1 MGLKELK
8 NYPDVDFIENK
19 SIDEM
24 KTDFLRDMKEEYRRI
39 TGNELILHDADPVKL
54 VSEACCLQLYQI
66 AQYANR
72 AGKVALLKYSFG
84 EYLEN
89 IGALKGIR
97 RIEGSAART
106 RLRFT
111 LSMKRNNATVI
122 PPGTR
127 VTASDGVYFETA
139 ELLEIPAGEMIG
151 ETGAVCKEMGSK
163 GNGYVP
169 GMLRTMVDPV
179 AYVDNVENIVET
191 EGGADRESDENLAER
206 IYLAPSSW
214 SVAGPDD
221 AYKYW
226 VKTYDVAITDV
237 RVFSPEPGIVEIYFL
252 MQDGELPDQAIIDG
266 VESFL
271 RKEDVR
277 PLTDLVM
284 VKQPEERHYQ
294 IDATY
299 YINESDRNRAAVIVK
314 QVDAAVLEYIKW
326 QRQKIGRDINPDE
339 LRKVMVMAGAKR
351 VQVRSPT
358 FEKIPRNC
366 VAVLDGEAQVIYGGV
381 EDD

>member
-1 MGLKELK
+1 M
-8 NYPDVDFIENK
+8 
-19 SIDEM
+19 
-24 KTDFLRDMKEEYRRI
+24 
-39 TGNELILHDADPVKL
+39 
-54 VSEACCLQLYQI
+54 
-66 AQYANR
+66 
-72 AGKVALLKYSFG
+72 
-84 EYLEN
+84 
-89 IGALKGIR
+89 
-97 RIEGSAART
+97 
-106 RLRFT
+106 
-111 LSMKRNNATVI
+111 
-122 PPGTR
+122 
-127 VTASDGVYFETA
+127 
-139 ELLEIPAGEMIG
+139 
-151 ETGAVCKEMGSK
+151 
-163 GNGYVP
+163 
-169 GMLRTMVDPV
+169 
-179 AYVDNVENIVET
+179 
-191 EGGADRESDENLAER
+191 
-206 IYLAPSSW
+206 
-214 SVAGPDD
+214 
-221 AYKYW
+221 
-226 VKTYDVAITDV
+226 
-237 RVFSPEPGIVEIYFL
+237 EIYFL

-271 RKEDVR
+271 RQEDVR

-284 VKQPEERHYQ
+284 VKRPEERHYQ

>member
-8 NYPDVDFIENK
+8 NYPDVDFVENK

-24 KTDFLRDMKEEYRRI
+24 KTDFLKDMKEEYRRL

-84 EYLEN
+84 DYLEN

-127 VTASDGVYFETA
+127 VTASDGVYFETE
-139 ELLEIPAGEMIG
+139 ELLEIPSGEMIG
-151 ETGAVCKEMGSK
+151 EIGAVCKEMGSK

-252 MQDGELPDQAIIDG
+252 MQGGELPDQAMIEG

-271 RKEDVR
+271 RQEDVR

-284 VKQPEERHYQ
+284 VKQPEERLYQ

-314 QVDAAVLEYIKW
+314 QVDAAVIEYIKW
-326 QRQKIGRDINPDE
+326 QKQKIGRDINPDE

>member
-1 MGLKELK
+1 MGLKELE

-24 KTDFLRDMKEEYRRI
+24 KTDFLKDMKEEYRRL
-39 TGNELILHDADPVKL
+39 TGNELVLHDADPVKL

-84 EYLEN
+84 DYLEN

-111 LSMKRNNATVI
+111 LSMKRNHVTAI
-122 PPGTR
+122 PAGTR
-127 VTASDGVYFETA
+127 VTASDGVYFETE

-151 ETGAVCKEMGSK
+151 ETGAVCKEKGSK

-271 RKEDVR
+271 RQEDVR
-277 PLTDLVM
+277 PLTDFVM

-339 LRKVMVMAGAKR
+339 LRKVMVMAGAKGCR
-351 VQVRSPT
+351 
-358 FEKIPRNC
+358 
-366 VAVLDGEAQVIYGGV
+366 
-381 EDD
+381 

>member
-1 MGLKELK
+1 M
-8 NYPDVDFIENK
+8 
-19 SIDEM
+19 
-24 KTDFLRDMKEEYRRI
+24 
-39 TGNELILHDADPVKL
+39 
-54 VSEACCLQLYQI
+54 
-66 AQYANR
+66 
-72 AGKVALLKYSFG
+72 
-84 EYLEN
+84 
-89 IGALKGIR
+89 
-97 RIEGSAART
+97 
-106 RLRFT
+106 
-111 LSMKRNNATVI
+111 
-122 PPGTR
+122 
-127 VTASDGVYFETA
+127 
-139 ELLEIPAGEMIG
+139 
-151 ETGAVCKEMGSK
+151 
-163 GNGYVP
+163 
-169 GMLRTMVDPV
+169 

-252 MQDGELPDQAIIDG
+252 MQDGELPDQAMIDG

-271 RKEDVR
+271 RQEDVR
-277 PLTDLVM
+277 PLTDFVM

-299 YINESDRNRAAVIVK
+299 YINESERNRAAAIVK

>member
-151 ETGAVCKEMGSK
+151 ETGAVCKEKGSK

-252 MQDGELPDQAIIDG
+252 MRDGELPDQAIIDG

-351 VQVRSPT
+351 VQMRSPT

>member
-237 RVFSPEPGIVEIYFL
+237 RVFSPEPGIVEIYFI

-271 RKEDVR
+271 RQEDVR

-339 LRKVMVMAGAKR
+339 LRKVMVMVGAKR

>member
-252 MQDGELPDQAIIDG
+252 LQDGELPDQAIIDG

-271 RKEDVR
+271 RQEDVR

-314 QVDAAVLEYIKW
+314 QVDAAALEYIKW

-339 LRKVMVMAGAKR
+339 LRKVMVMAAWR
-351 VQVRSPT
+351 YWMAR
-358 FEKIPRNC
+358 RR
-366 VAVLDGEAQVIYGGV
+366 
-381 EDD
+381 

>member
-151 ETGAVCKEMGSK
+151 ETGAVCKEMGNK

-252 MQDGELPDQAIIDG
+252 LQDGELPDQAIIDG

-271 RKEDVR
+271 RQEDVR
-277 PLTDLVM
+277 PLTDWVM

-314 QVDAAVLEYIKW
+314 QVDAAALEYIKW

>member
-191 EGGADRESDENLAER
+191 EGGADRENDENLAER

-271 RKEDVR
+271 RQEGVR